1 MYPEP
6 TRNATEAD
14 RAFILAMTRLQLLAY
29 VPEIQLHLADE
40 VAPVWEAV
48 HTRMGDSDAP
58 LPFWAFAWAGGLAIA
73 RYLIDHPERVAG
85 KRVLDIATG
94 SGLCAIAACYA
105 GATSVMATDVDPLS
119 LVAVELN
126 AGVNHAEVSVYCGD
140 LLAAAPPDVDLILAG
155 DIGYERRL
163 AEPMLAWLNIAH
175 QRGIDV
181 LIGDP
186 ERTYFPSTT
195 MKLLAIE
202 QVTTTR
208 ELESSDVKGVGIYT
222 FPGAT

>member
-1 MYPEP
+1 
-6 TRNATEAD
+6 
-14 RAFILAMTRLQLLAY
+14 
-29 VPEIQLHLADE
+29 
-40 VAPVWEAV
+40 
-48 HTRMGDSDAP
+48 
-58 LPFWAFAWAGGLAIA
+58 
-73 RYLIDHPERVAG
+73 
-85 KRVLDIATG
+85 
-94 SGLCAIAACYA
+94 
-105 GATSVMATDVDPLS
+105 
-119 LVAVELN
+119 
-126 AGVNHAEVSVYCGD
+126 VNHAEVSVYCGD

-163 AEPMLAWLNIAH
+163 AELMLAWLNVAH